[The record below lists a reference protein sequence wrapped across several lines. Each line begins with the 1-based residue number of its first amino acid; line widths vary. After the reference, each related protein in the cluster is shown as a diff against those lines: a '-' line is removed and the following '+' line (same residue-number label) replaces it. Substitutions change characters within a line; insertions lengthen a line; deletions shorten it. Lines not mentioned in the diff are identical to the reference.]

1 MSDSAAT
8 SEPSDAAKLLAW
20 AQLTRLNDLYEKL
33 AKSNAFYERKFAEA
47 NITGSFESLVDFTSR
62 MPFTTKEELVAD
74 QEAHPPF
81 GSNLT
86 FALDKYT
93 RYCATSG
100 TTGTPLQVLDTPD
113 SWNWMLAN
121 WKRGLTEARI
131 LPSDRLY
138 FAFSF
143 GPFLGFWTSFD
154 AASGGPGLCV
164 PGGGASSLS
173 RLKTMQRVG
182 ATVLMAT
189 PTYALR
195 LAEVAAEKDFDLS
208 TIPLRK
214 IIVAGEPGGCLPAVR
229 ELLSLR
235 WNGAE
240 VIDHHGMTEV
250 GPVTFQRAGEP
261 TWLRIMQERYLAEIL
276 DPESNEPVADG
287 EVGELIL
294 TPLGRSAY
302 PLLRYRTRDLVRK
315 RLDPRSPDSAVG
327 LILDG
332 GILGRTDN
340 MIIVRGVNLYPSAI
354 EQVIRET
361 PDIAEFL
368 VHLRRDGTLDD
379 LTLHIEPS
387 PETDGAATAKL
398 LAERLEQAFA
408 LRINVEVKDSLPRYE
423 MKAQRWTAL

>member
-1 MSDSAAT
+1 MSESAA
-8 SEPSDAAKLLAW
+8 SPKPSDAAKLLAW
-20 AQLTRLNDLYEKL
+20 AQLTRLNDLVAKL
-33 AKSNAFYERKFAEA
+33 IASNAFYQRKFEDAG
-47 NITGSFESLVDFTSR
+47 ITGPFESLADFTAR

-74 QEAHPPF
+74 QEAQPPF
-81 GSNLT
+81 GTNLT
-86 FALDKYT
+86 YPLNTYT

-100 TTGTPLQVLDTPD
+100 TTGTPLQVLDTSG
-113 SWNWMLAN
+113 SWDWMLAN
-121 WKRGLTEARI
+121 WKRGLTEAKI
-131 LPSDRLY
+131 LPNDRLY

-154 AASGGPGLCV
+154 AASGGPGLCI
-164 PGGGASSLS
+164 PGGGASSHS
-173 RLKTMQRVG
+173 RLKAMQRVG

-195 LAEVAAEKDFDLS
+195 LAEVAAEKNFDLS
-208 TIPLRK
+208 SIPLRK

-229 ELLSLR
+229 ELLSSK
-235 WNGAE
+235 WNGAT

-261 TWLRIMQERYLAEIL
+261 TWLRVMQERYVAEIL
-276 DPESNEPVADG
+276 DPETNQPVAEG

-315 RLDPRSPDSAVG
+315 RLDPRAPDSAVG

-354 EQVIRET
+354 EQVVRET

-387 PETDGAATAKL
+387 PNTDGAATAKL
-398 LAERLEQAFA
+398 LADRLEQAFA

-423 MKAQRWTAL
+423 MKAQRWAT